1 MIWHVFG
8 KKLAGI
14 WQDLA
19 SIWQD
24 LASNWQVYSEIWQGL
39 LSVIKLSIYKQ
50 NFGSYDCHLKSESK
64 DLEQARDQ
72 KQPIMQ
78 KGSSSY

>member
-1 MIWHVFG
+1 M
-8 KKLAGI
+8 ASI

-24 LASNWQVYSEIWQGL
+24 LAGIWQEIGMYLARFGKNWQVYGEIWQDL
-39 LSVIKLSIYKQ
+39 LSIMKLSIYKQ
-50 NFGSYDCHLKSESK
+50 NFGSYDCQLKSESK

-72 KQPIMQ
+72 KVRN
-78 KGSSSY
+78 